1 MSLSINLISG
11 ESIGADNPNFV
22 FADCTLVTI
31 ISFLLIAVVVIAY
44 TFQRMFSEE

>member
-1 MSLSINLISG
+1 MSFIINLISDK
-11 ESIGADNPNFV
+11 SIGADSPSFV